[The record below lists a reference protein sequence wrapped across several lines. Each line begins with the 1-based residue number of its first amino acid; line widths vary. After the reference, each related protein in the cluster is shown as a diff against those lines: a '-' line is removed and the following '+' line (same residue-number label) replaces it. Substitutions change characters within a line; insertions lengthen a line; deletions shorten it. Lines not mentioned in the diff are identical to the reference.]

1 MSTFRK
7 ELEVMLDGEP
17 FKVRTNGSDQ
27 LRAELEL
34 GESPATR
41 PAAMGMRVAF
51 VAFRRTYPDHPAA
64 RAFGSFVD
72 VLDDIS
78 DLDPQP
84 DALDPTRPADT
95 AG

>member
-7 ELEVMLDGEP
+7 ELEIVLDGEP

-27 LRAELEL
+27 LRGELEL
-34 GESPATR
+34 GESPAAR

-64 RAFGSFVD
+64 KAFGTFVD
-72 VLDDIS
+72 VLDDIN
-78 DLDPQP
+78 DLDPGP
-84 DALDPTRPADT
+84 DDLDPTRPADT